1 MVTTGADKLFVDT
14 NVLIH
19 ASIGASSRHQVA
31 VQQLEEHYQAGTEIW
46 ISRQILR
53 EFVAAVT
60 RPQPISPALPINI
73 VVSEAR
79 FYEARFHIA
88 NEDAE
93 ITDRLF
99 KLLLRIPAGGKHI
112 HDANIVA
119 TMQANDITYLLTE
132 NTSDFTRYSGLITV
146 VPLT

>member
-1 MVTTGADKLFVDT
+1 MAMTGAEKLFIDT

-19 ASIGASSRHQVA
+19 ASIRASSLHQIA
-31 VQQLEEHYQAGTEIW
+31 VQELEEHYQAGTEIW
-46 ISRQILR
+46 ISRQILW
-53 EFVAAVT
+53 EFVAALT
-60 RPQPISPALPINI
+60 RPQPVSPALPINI

-79 FYEARFHIA
+79 FYEGRFHIA

-99 KLLLRIPAGGKHI
+99 ELLLRIPAGGKHI

-119 TMQANDITYLLTE
+119 TMQANDIAHLLTE
-132 NTSDFTRYSGLITV
+132 NTSDFDRYSHLITI

>member
-1 MVTTGADKLFVDT
+1 MATTAADKLFVDT

-19 ASIGASSRHQVA
+19 ASIRASSLHSLA
-31 VQQLEEHYQAGTEIW
+31 VQRLEEHYQAGTEIW

-60 RPQPISPALPINI
+60 RPQPISPALPVST

-79 FYEARFHIA
+79 FYEARFHVA

-99 KLLLRIPAGGKHI
+99 ELLLRIPAGGKHI

-119 TMQANDITYLLTE
+119 TMQATGITHLLTE
-132 NTSDFTRYSGLITV
+132 NTSDFARYAGLINV
-146 VPLT
+146 ISLT